1 MAVVE
6 ILVAGGSGFLGTA
19 LRAHL
24 ARAGHS
30 VTQLV
35 RSEPSTP
42 AQVQWDPYGGELEP
56 SVVDRADGVINLAGA
71 PVAHWPLTES
81 YRLQIVDSR
90 VATTR
95 TLAET
100 IASTGGGT
108 ALINASGINY
118 YGSDRGDERLDESS
132 SPGADFMA
140 EVSKQWEGA
149 TAAASEAGARVAVL
163 RTSVVLDRSG
173 GALKRLLLPFRLG
186 VGGRLGSGR
195 QWFATVSLVDY
206 LAAVSRIVTDE
217 SMSGPYNIVAP
228 VPATNAEFT
237 ATLGQ
242 FLHRPT
248 RLPVPGVALK
258 AVLPELSRALLG
270 GVKATP
276 RRLIEAGFEFS
287 HPTIGAQL
295 DAALG

>member
-1 MAVVE
+1 ME

-19 LRAHL
+19 LRGQL
-24 ARAGHS
+24 GRAGHS

-35 RSEPSTP
+35 RSEPSMP
-42 AQVQWDPYGGELEP
+42 AQVRWNPYAGDLDP
-56 SVVDRADGVINLAGA
+56 SVVDRADAVINLAGA
-71 PVAHWPLTES
+71 PLAHWPLTTA
-81 YRLQIVDSR
+81 YKQQIVDSR

-118 YGSDRGDERLDESS
+118 YGSDRGDEPLDESS
-132 SPGADFMA
+132 SPGVDFMA
-140 EVSKQWEGA
+140 EVTKQWEDA
-149 TAAASEAGARVAVL
+149 TSAAADTGARIAVL
-163 RTSVVLDRSG
+163 RTSVVLDQSG
-173 GALKRLLLPFRLG
+173 GALKPLLLPFRLG

-195 QWFATVSLVDY
+195 QWFASVSLADY
-206 LAAVSRIVTDE
+206 VAAVSRIVTDE

-237 ATLGQ
+237 AALGQ
-242 FLHRPT
+242 RLHRPT
-248 RLPVPGVALK
+248 RLAVPAVALS
-258 AVLPELSRALLG
+258 AALPELSRALLG
-270 GVKATP
+270 GVKAAP
-276 RRLIEAGFEFS
+276 RRLLEAGFEFS

-295 DAALG
+295 DAALA